1 MTGFPFLIISDG
13 KGAFNVIIMRSGLGG
28 LATALTLLWAS
39 CALAEPVPRTT
50 PAAGSVIARK
60 TGEEVRFI
68 DVSAWRGVDVHQDL
82 LGGDVLRTN
91 ALGNLAVLFSDNTQV
106 RLGRNTTMVVK
117 EIRPGDDS
125 LLSLEE
131 GSIWARAERGGEG
144 IVVETPAAAAAIRGT
159 DWTMTVD
166 GDGRTSL
173 IVLEGLVELSNA
185 YGSVTVA
192 RGEAASA
199 AIGQAP
205 TKTVIVDPDDREQ
218 MLFYLSLRNGF
229 AAMPASPL
237 SSPDMR
243 RERARI
249 AALPEA
255 ERGSE
260 DWLSLAEIA
269 LVYDGHAAA
278 AQAAA
283 QARAHMLSASQRARL
298 DLVDAIMA
306 AAEGR
311 YVDAGRLFEKA
322 RPRLA
327 GSRRAMAA
335 YGGYFSRSLAD
346 PERVERPPASSEGG
360 PYGAMMEAW
369 TAGFL
374 KDIPAAIEVVRRAEQ
389 RYPDDP
395 TLPAIRAQF
404 ALLIDD
410 REQVK
415 EAVDRALAIDPDDP
429 TALEA
434 RANYRSAIEGDLK
447 GALSDLTRAS
457 TIAPGASSIWNSLG
471 LVESARGANREA
483 EAALKRAIELD
494 PRDPVSHANL
504 AIIYLEQDRL
514 AEAKAEIDIAM
525 AADPA
530 FDIALTARGLYY
542 LKTGELDKAMQDLL
556 AGSTANPAYSQG
568 LLLLAAGYY
577 ESGDTEPAEQA
588 LENADRLDPN
598 DPATANVATAVAI
611 NDYDSDRAIRSAQ
624 EALKRSRARGGD
636 YAALSASRDQGS
648 TLNQA
653 YRLQGLDAWGRYY
666 ADAVFDAF
674 AAGALVDQS
683 VAGSPSPFVTESSFG
698 ATPGAPVAN
707 AQSYGPFLL
716 GLMLDPQMLAGRQRS
731 ANLLR
736 RPFVEGSVEGGFIAG
751 AAEGWT
757 AEGEVQGY
765 IAYPFPVS
773 FYGQVAASESTESR
787 AGTPEGA
794 AAPNITFDLEN
805 QSVVGTGYIAARP
818 TPNDRVVA
826 YFNTQDVI
834 SNLLDVQFVPDPPV
848 PFLGGLDITA
858 IAYNREVEDKAN
870 SYGVAWSHTFGYRN
884 VVNAGVFASGF
895 DRTSEEVGGFL
906 LSNDIIG
913 VSLVDIQTEQ
923 SSLLGAVNHTYGVGD
938 LTLRYGVEAG
948 TLDQSRAE
956 QNIVL
961 LILPNDVVGDVTT
974 DGYDVSLG
982 VGRAYFDAVYDLTP
996 KLKFEGGLFATYIEG
1011 GPFDQTTFEPR
1022 AGIAW
1027 MPAEHHWLRAG
1038 YMRESWPIN
1047 AVSFAPVGILGL
1059 QSNQVPLDIGG
1070 YTDTFAARWDAEWTD
1085 RFFTS
1090 IDYQHQEAH
1099 NLSIPVPLSLDQIS
1113 LSEGRIDRV
1122 SATANL
1128 WLTHGFGAYATVAY
1142 ADSEDLDPNSA
1153 NFGGPLPFVPE
1164 QMARL
1169 GLTWVNDHSIRATLA
1184 ATYVGERSGDA
1195 FGTRISDYWTVDAFL
1210 TWEPLDK
1217 RFALELAG
1225 YNLLDEEFEVAPN
1238 IPGWGRT
1245 FTGSLKIRF

>member
-1 MTGFPFLIISDG
+1 
-13 KGAFNVIIMRSGLGG
+13 MRRKLGG
-28 LATALTLLWAS
+28 IAAALALVWAS
-39 CALAEPVPRTT
+39 CAHAEPVPRTA

-68 DVSAWRGVDVHQDL
+68 DVSAWRTVDIHQDL
-82 LGGDVLRTN
+82 LAGDVLRTN

-117 EIRPGDDS
+117 EINPGDDS

-144 IVVETPAAAAAIRGT
+144 VVVETPAASAAIRGT

-166 GDGRTSL
+166 GSGRTSL

-185 YGSVTVA
+185 LGSVTVA

-229 AAMPASPL
+229 SAMPATPL

-249 AALPEA
+249 AALPDA
-255 ERGSE
+255 SRSSE

-269 LVYDGHAAA
+269 LVYDGHEAAR
-278 AQAAA
+278 QAAER
-283 QARAHMLSASQRARL
+283 ARAHTLSASQHARL

-306 AAEGR
+306 ASDGR
-311 YVDAGRLFEKA
+311 YAEADRLFERA
-322 RPRLA
+322 RPRLS

-335 YGGYFSRSLAD
+335 YGGYFARSLAD
-346 PERVERPPASSEGG
+346 PRHVERPPASPEGG

-374 KDIPAAIEVVRRAEQ
+374 KDIPAAIEVIRRAEQ
-389 RYPDDP
+389 RHPGDP

-410 REQVK
+410 REQVR
-415 EAVDRALAIDPDDP
+415 EAVERALAIDPDDP

-434 RANYRSAIEGDLK
+434 RANYRSSIEGDLE
-447 GALSDLTRAS
+447 GALGDLDRA
-457 TIAPGASSIWNSLG
+457 TAIAPGSSSIWNALG
-471 LVESARGANREA
+471 LVESARGADREA

-504 AIIYLEQDRL
+504 AIIYLHQDRL
-514 AEAKAEIDIAM
+514 AEAKAEIDVAM

-530 FDIALTARGLYY
+530 FDIALTARGLYH
-542 LKTGELDKAMQDLL
+542 LKTGEMDKAIEDLL

-577 ESGDTEPAEQA
+577 ESGDKEPAEQA

-598 DPATANVATAVAI
+598 DPATANVATAIAI
-611 NDYDSDRAIRSAQ
+611 DGYDSDRAVRSAQ

-636 YAALSASRDQGS
+636 YSALSASRDQGS

-653 YRLQGLDAWGRYY
+653 YRLQGLDAWGGYY
-666 ADAVFDAF
+666 ADAVFDPF
-674 AAGALVDQS
+674 SAGALVDQS
-683 VAGSPSPFVTESSFG
+683 VAGSPLPFVTDSAFG
-698 ATPGAPVAN
+698 GMPGAPVPN
-707 AQSYGPFLL
+707 AQSYGPFLM
-716 GLMLDPQMLAGRQRS
+716 GLMLDPQMLTGRQRS

-736 RPFVEGSVEGGFIAG
+736 RPFLEGSIEGGFIAG

-757 AEGEVQGY
+757 TEGEVQGY

-773 FYGQVAASESTESR
+773 FYGQVAASDSQESR
-787 AGTPEGA
+787 AGTPPGA

-805 QSVVGTGYIAARP
+805 ESVVGTGYIAARP

-826 YFNTQDVI
+826 YFNAQDVN
-834 SNLLDVQFVPDPPV
+834 SNLLDVVFVPDPPV
-848 PFLGGLDITA
+848 PFLGGIDITA
-858 IAYNREVEDKAN
+858 VVYDRLVEDRTD
-870 SYGVAWSHTFGYRN
+870 SYGLAWSHTFGYRN

-895 DRTSEEVGGFL
+895 DRTSAEAGGFL

-913 VSLVDIQTEQ
+913 VSLVDIETEQ
-923 SSLLGAVNHTYGVGD
+923 KSYLGALNHTYGIGD
-938 LTLRYGVEAG
+938 LTLRYGIEAG
-948 TLDQSRAE
+948 TLDQARTE
-956 QNIVL
+956 ENIVV
-961 LILPNDVVGDVTT
+961 LIFPNDLVGDVTT
-974 DGYDVSLG
+974 DGYDVSLN
-982 VGRAYFDAVYDLTP
+982 VGRAYFDAVYDVTP
-996 KLKFEGGLFATYIEG
+996 SLKLEAGLFATHIGNEA
-1011 GPFDQTTFEPR
+1011 FDQTTFEPR

-1027 MPAEHHWLRAG
+1027 MPAEGHWLRAG

-1047 AVSFAPVGILGL
+1047 AVSFAPVGVLGL
-1059 QSNQVPLDIGG
+1059 QTNQVPLDIGG
-1070 YTDTFAARWDAEWTD
+1070 YTDTFAARWDAEWTEHV
-1085 RFFTS
+1085 FTS
-1090 IDYQHQEAH
+1090 IDYQHQEAQG
-1099 NLSIPVPLSLDQIS
+1099 LAIPVPLSLDEIS
-1113 LSEGRIDRV
+1113 LAEGRVDRV
-1122 SATANL
+1122 SATVNL
-1128 WLTHGFGAYATVAY
+1128 WLTHGFGAFGTVAY
-1142 ADSEDLDPNSA
+1142 AESEDLDPNSA
-1153 NFGGPLPFVPE
+1153 GFGGPLPFVPE
-1164 QMARL
+1164 KLARL
-1169 GLTWVNDHSIRATLA
+1169 GATWVNDHNLNATLA

-1195 FGTRISDYWTVDAFL
+1195 FGTEVGDYWTVDAFL

-1217 RFALELAG
+1217 RFALEFAA
-1225 YNLLDEEFEVAPN
+1225 YNLLDEAFEIAPN
-1238 IPGWGRT
+1238 VPGWGRT